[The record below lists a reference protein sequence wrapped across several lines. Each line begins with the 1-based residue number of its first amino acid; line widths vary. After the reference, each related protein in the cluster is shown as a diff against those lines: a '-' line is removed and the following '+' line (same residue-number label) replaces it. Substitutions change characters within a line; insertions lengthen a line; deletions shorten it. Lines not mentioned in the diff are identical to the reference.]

1 MKINNRLL
9 KIAAISLAAAI
20 GVSILAFNMMKKAA
34 EPETKTLIVYFRSSL
49 QKDTVVAASDFVI
62 IPTPVSLVPKTAVQ
76 NAGELVGKKLVS
88 NVEAGE
94 FALPSKLIE
103 RGDVRV
109 DVKELWTIGLDVEN
123 ISNYLGGNLKEGKE
137 YVLLHRSVSG
147 SIAKVC
153 KGIVSSLLDGTG
165 KLITSTGDGVVKTV
179 NFSVP
184 DGQILITIAQ
194 AKASGKFELV
204 DAPEGYVLVP
214 ETPELEMIEPDRPE
228 MEEVTLDIPS

>member
-34 EPETKTLIVYFRSSL
+34 EPEATTLIVYFRSSL
-49 QKDTVVAASDFVI
+49 QKDTIVTASDFVI

-76 NAGELVGKKLVS
+76 NTGELVGKKLV
-88 NVEAGE
+88 NDVETGE

-109 DVKELWTIGLDVEN
+109 DVKDLWTIGLDVEN
-123 ISNYLGGNLKEGKE
+123 ISSFLGGNLKEGKE

-153 KGIVSSLLDGTG
+153 KGMVSSLLDGTG

-184 DGQILITIAQ
+184 DEQILITIAQ

-214 ETPELEMIEPDRPE
+214 EKPELEMIEAEMLE
-228 MEEVTLDIPS
+228 MEGTMSDE